1 MHMNAMPDLNAVDGV
16 LGMTPAR
23 LKELRMELERA
34 SEAVI
39 SAMRRGGSPQWYS
52 ELCLLKTAVDTA
64 QQVLAS
70 CDAHR
75 C

>member
-1 MHMNAMPDLNAVDGV
+1 MNAKAGLNAVEGV

-23 LKELRMELERA
+23 LKELCMELERA

-39 SAMRRGGSPQWYS
+39 SALRRGGSPQWYS
-52 ELCLLKTAVDTA
+52 ELCLLKMAVDTA

-70 CDAHR
+70 SDAHR
-75 C
+75 

>member
-1 MHMNAMPDLNAVDGV
+1 
-16 LGMTPAR
+16 
-23 LKELRMELERA
+23 MELERA
-34 SEAVI
+34 SEAAI